1 MINNDLQKLVRQY
14 SAAVDKT
21 GKTLTALV
29 DHMVADDISVADLK
43 DKECAIRAAVDAGI
57 TASFTKPTQNLL
69 TTPTKELTDV
79 NKAAKRYAQQQ
90 IGSRRNKIVKALDD
104 RLNPV
109 ERGPVERKPDD
120 TWIREAFTAMV
131 KRVET
136 SEGAGDLDLVEI
148 AEWLAKSPLA

>member
-1 MINNDLQKLVRQY
+1 MINDLQKLVRQY
-14 SAAVDKT
+14 STAVDKT
-21 GKTLTALV
+21 GKTLSALI
-29 DHMVADDISVADLK
+29 DHMVADDISISDLK
-43 DKECAIRAAVDAGI
+43 DKECPARASVDAGI
-57 TASFTKPTQNLL
+57 TASFAKTTQRLL
-69 TTPTKELTDV
+69 ATPTKDLSDSD
-79 NKAAKRYAQQQ
+79 KGAKRYAQQQ